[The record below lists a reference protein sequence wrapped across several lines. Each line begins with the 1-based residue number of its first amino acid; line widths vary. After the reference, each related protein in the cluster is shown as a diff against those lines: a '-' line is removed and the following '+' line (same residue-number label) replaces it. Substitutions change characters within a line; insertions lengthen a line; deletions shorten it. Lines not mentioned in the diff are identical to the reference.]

1 MTKYRKEKLKNK
13 EFFYLYT
20 YLYTNIYI
28 YIYKIHIYLLIK
40 VLKYVKGISID
51 QLRMNPMHPIYLQA
65 RRSGFSC
72 GAE

>member
-20 YLYTNIYI
+20 YLYTNI

-51 QLRMNPMHPIYLQA
+51 QLRMNPMHPTYLQA
-65 RRSGFSC
+65 RRSGFLC